1 MYQRMIFFF
10 FLSFFF
16 KCWTI
21 WVSWIG
27 ELMYFINLGE
37 FFGHYLFSACF
48 CSSLSLCL
56 SLSFPALP
64 ITHLHFLLLFFLGLK
79 FIYLFFYTPAFLIR
93 LSLSLLLLFVRQDSA
108 RIWKPGGL
116 LSPAGKDWANLL
128 LTSSS
133 SLLLYLLFPVAFK
146 GGENLKWT
154 IDLPCSSGKCNLPST
169 LRFRQT
175 LPCLLETLGWHINVP
190 CVQESSWPWIRQKL
204 FLMFLHLVTRYVY
217 TYVFFSFFF
226 FYYLILFLNF
236 TILY

>member
-1 MYQRMIFFF
+1 MLNYLGFLNWWIDVFYQSRRIFWP
-10 FLSFFF
+10 LPLQ
-16 KCWTI
+16 C
-21 WVSWIG
+21 
-27 ELMYFINLGE
+27 LL
-37 FFGHYLFSACF
+37 LLL
-48 CSSLSLCL
+48 SLSL
-56 SLSFPALP
+56 SLPLFPCTSNYTSA
-64 ITHLHFLLLFFLGLK
+64 FFLLFFLGLK

-93 LSLSLLLLFVRQDSA
+93 LSLSLLLPFVRQDSA

>member
-1 MYQRMIFFF
+1 MYHRMISFF

-64 ITHLHFLLLFFLGLK
+64 ITHLHFFLLFFLGLK

-93 LSLSLLLLFVRQDSA
+93 LSLSLLLPFVRQDSA
-108 RIWKPGGL
+108 RVWKPGGL

-226 FYYLILFLNF
+226 FIIWFYF
-236 TILY
+236 